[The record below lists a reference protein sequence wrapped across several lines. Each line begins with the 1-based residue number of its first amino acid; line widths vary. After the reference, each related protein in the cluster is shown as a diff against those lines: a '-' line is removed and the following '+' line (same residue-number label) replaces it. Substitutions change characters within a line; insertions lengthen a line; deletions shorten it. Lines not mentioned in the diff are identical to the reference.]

1 MTGIALFDLDR
12 TLLDCNS
19 GRLWAMAEWRAGR
32 ITSRDLAWAMGWL
45 VRYGLGFEGGLNQA
59 MEAAATTI
67 IGETEEALDARV
79 RRWFDHEVRH
89 RLRPGARTSLQR
101 HRERGDRLV
110 LATSGSIYAARAAAD
125 AFGLDE
131 VVATTF
137 EVVDGRFT
145 GRIEVLAIA
154 DGKTRAVREWAERTG
169 ADLARASFYTD
180 SASDRTLL
188 EVVGDPRVVHPDRA
202 LRRIAGQKGW
212 PIEDWGAAS

>member
-1 MTGIALFDLDR
+1 MTGVALYDLDR

-45 VRYGLGFEGGLNQA
+45 VRYGLGFEGGLHQA

-67 IGETEEALDARV
+67 VGETEEALDARV
-79 RRWFDHEVRH
+79 RGWFDREVRH
-89 RLRPGARTSLQR
+89 RLRPGARASMQR

-110 LATSGSIYAARAAAD
+110 LATSGSIYAARAAAE

-145 GRIEVLAIA
+145 GRIDILAIA
-154 DGKTRAVREWAERTG
+154 DGKTAAVREWAERTG

-212 PIEDWGAAS
+212 PIEDWGASA